1 MAERSFRDALLA
13 LVDRIQTDTQDKP
26 RTEKIRHAFLLASHA
41 EDNLHAAVS
50 LAAAGIPVFPFTFTR
65 NQGEEKK
72 FPVWCPNGHQDATTD
87 LKQILEWWGPWNP
100 ETQRGN
106 PRLMVGMIVPPELV
120 VVDVDMH
127 GGENGLKA
135 FKEARLA
142 ANAPEVQTF
151 TTATPRNGRHMWFL
165 RPAGLTAKAA
175 PFPGVEVLTRWITD
189 FSRRSDG
196 RAYAI
201 ATDAPFDLLPAW
213 LTPKK
218 SAPAPH
224 SPSLNSGV
232 ACSGYGPDPY
242 LLSAITGDA
251 ETLAR
256 TGKGSRNQTLNDM
269 TLRLFRMNAYAVQQ
283 SGPSA
288 DASDTI
294 HAALQAACE
303 ENGLIEDDGAT
314 AFEKTYKSARDAAAE
329 LGPAPYTMTKG
340 RTMAHDVAPADG
352 IPLTEKA
359 VTDTLKEN
367 GLQLRT
373 LDIDDTE
380 EPLPEE
386 VQHPG
391 GLLEDIM
398 NFTRASSMRTRPIYA
413 LAGAIAILGTLAGQR
428 VKTDTGL
435 ITNFYVAAIG
445 PSADGKDAP
454 CRAAAR
460 LLTTVTYGQAYGGND
475 VASAPA
481 ILALLAK
488 EEEHRTC
495 LVFPELGALLKAT
508 KLKGSPKAGIAPLLT
523 ELYSAYDKPIK
534 KTYADHDRDIYVPWQ
549 SLSMIGTSVPSEFW
563 PALQDGETIN
573 GFLGRLLVLE
583 ASGDLPP
590 RNRHVTNDLPEALLN
605 GLREVWAIDAGEHQ
619 APVVEED
626 GKIDLNKT
634 LPPVAKP
641 HLIPYSDDARAMLET
656 IEDECDARVNEANR
670 KYDMAASSIWGR
682 AVEHTMKLALLHAV
696 SRARGAVITG
706 QIERQDLAWA
716 WSFAAFCSRRLA
728 TRLQTAIFSTQ
739 FEEWGN
745 AIETAIQ
752 HYIKRDHSRSPHST
766 TKPGAPKVEL
776 QRALRGQPPR
786 VVDEVIDKLVKM
798 KRLYVI
804 PNWKNSPA
812 SKRTMD
818 LYCLVEDEGSTD

>member
-1 MAERSFRDALLA
+1 MAERSFREDALLA

-72 FPVWCPNGHQDATTD
+72 FPVWCPNGHKDATTD

-213 LTPKK
+213 LTPRP
-218 SAPAPH
+218 APAEPRTYANG
-224 SPSLNSGV
+224 SIAFS
-232 ACSGYGPDPY
+232 GPDPY
-242 LLSAITGDA
+242 LKAAIANAADELA
-251 ETLAR
+251 KRET
-256 TGKGSRNQTLNDM
+256 GSRNQSLNDTALRLLRLNLFDM
-269 TLRLFRMNAYAVQQ
+269 QRGYPDASGIIHDTLR
-283 SGPSA
+283 
-288 DASDTI
+288 
-294 HAALQAACE
+294 AACE
-303 ENGLIEDDGAT
+303 SNRLIADDGAT
-314 AFEKTYKSARDAAAE
+314 SFEKTYESARVAAE
-329 LGPAPYTMTKG
+329 KIGPAPYALTKG
-340 RTMAHDVAPADG
+340 GSMHDAQTEG
-352 IPLTEKA
+352 ISLNDKA
-359 VTDTLKEN
+359 VADTLKEN

>member
-1 MAERSFRDALLA
+1 MAAISFLSELQTLIDS
-13 LVDRIQTDTQDKP
+13 IQTETQDKSRP
-26 RTEKIRHAFLLASHA
+26 EAIRHAFFLAGQKK
-41 EDNLHAAVS
+41 DNLHAAVC
-50 LAAAGIPVFPFTFTR
+50 LAAVGIPVFPFR
-65 NQGEEKK
+65 LIKEGGKEKK
-72 FPVWCPNGHQDATTD
+72 VPACTNGDKDATTD
-87 LKQILEWWGPWNP
+87 VAQILKWWGQQGDPP
-100 ETQRGN
+100 
-106 PRLMVGMIVPPELV
+106 LLVGLIVPPELV
-120 VVDVDMH
+120 VVDVDNH
-127 GGENGLKA
+127 GNENGQ
-135 FKEARLA
+135 KEFEKARLA
-142 ANAPEVQTF
+142 ANAPEPQTF
-151 TTATPRNGRHMWFL
+151 TTFTPRVGRHLYFL
-165 RPAGLTAKAA
+165 RPAGLNTKSVL
-175 PFPGVEVLTRWITD
+175 FPGVELLTRWITD
-189 FSRRSDG
+189 FSKRGDG
-196 RAYAI
+196 REYGIFANEPF
-201 ATDAPFDLLPAW
+201 APLPAW
-213 LTPKK
+213 LTPRP
-218 SAPAPH
+218 APAEPRTYANG
-224 SPSLNSGV
+224 SIAFS
-232 ACSGYGPDPY
+232 GPDPY
-242 LLSAITGDA
+242 LKAAIANAADELA
-251 ETLAR
+251 KRET
-256 TGKGSRNQTLNDM
+256 GSRNQSLND
-269 TLRLFRMNAYAVQQ
+269 TALRLLRLNLFDMQRGY
-283 SGPSA
+283 P

>member
-13 LVDRIQTDTQDKP
+13 LVDRIQTDTQDKSRP
-26 RTEKIRHAFLLASHA
+26 EAIRHAFLLASHA

-72 FPVWCPNGHQDATTD
+72 FPVWCPNGHKDATTD

-251 ETLAR
+251 ETLAK

-314 AFEKTYKSARDAAAE
+314 AFEKTYKSARVAAE
-329 LGPAPYTMTKG
+329 KIGPAPYALTKG
-340 RTMAHDVAPADG
+340 GSMHDAQTEG
-352 IPLTEKA
+352 ISLNDKA
-359 VTDTLKEN
+359 VADTLNER

-373 LDIDDTE
+373 LADDAE

-386 VQHPG
+386 VLHPG

-398 NFTRASSMRTRPIYA
+398 NFTMASSSRTRPIYA
-413 LAGAIAILGTLAGQR
+413 LAGALVTLGTLAGQR
-428 VKTDTGL
+428 VKTESGAV
-435 ITNFYVAAIG
+435 TNIYAAIIG
-445 PSADGKDAP
+445 PSTDGKDAP
-454 CRAAAR
+454 CDTVAR
-460 LLTTVTYGQAYGGND
+460 LVTAATDRRAYGGSD
-475 VASAPA
+475 IASAPA
-481 ILALLAK
+481 ILAMLAK
-488 EEEHRTC
+488 EPRSACT
-495 LVFPELGALLKAT
+495 FSELGSFLQGT
-508 KLKGSPKAGIAPLLT
+508 KLKGSPKAGIMPVFTDLFSAAKRPFKKAFADSEKNIYIPRHALNLL
-523 ELYSAYDKPIK
+523 
-534 KTYADHDRDIYVPWQ
+534 
-549 SLSMIGTSVPSEFW
+549 GTSVPGEFW
-563 PALQDGETIN
+563 PALQSGETSN
-573 GFLGRLLVLE
+573 GFLGRWLIFE
-583 ASGDLPP
+583 AKGNLSP
-590 RNRHVTNDLPEALLN
+590 RNKHVCTDIPNALLG
-605 GLREVWAIDAGEHQ
+605 GLKEVWAIDAGDTP
-619 APVVEED
+619 APVVE
-626 GKIDLNKT
+626 GNGNINLTKSLAPAN
-634 LPPVAKP
+634 PKP
-641 HLIPYSDDARAMLET
+641 HLIPYSDDARAMLEG
-656 IEDECDARVNEANR
+656 ICDQCDTRVNEANG
-670 KYDMAASSIWGR
+670 KGDDAAASIIGR
-682 AVEHTMKLALLHAV
+682 AAEHTMKLALLHAV
-696 SRARGAVITG
+696 SRARGAIVAG
-706 QIERQDLAWA
+706 QIEKQDLAWA
-716 WSFAAFCSRRLA
+716 WALVSVLSRRLVA
-728 TRLQTAIFSTQ
+728 KLKSVIFETK
-739 FEEWGN
+739 FEELGSILE
-745 AIETAIQ
+745 AAIQ
-752 HYIKRDHSRSPHST
+752 RYIQRDHIKHPDRPA
-766 TKPGAPKVEL
+766 KPGAPKSEL
-776 QRALRGQPPR
+776 QKALKGQPPR
-786 VVDEVIDKLVKM
+786 VVDEVIDKLIKM
-798 KRLYVI
+798 SRLVLFEG
-804 PNWKNSPA
+804 WKNSEN
-812 SKRTMD
+812 SKRPLD
-818 LYCLVEDEGSTD
+818 LYCLVADRDGD